1 MSEPFLPRHWSGW
14 LMAAACSV
22 LLTVALR
29 QCVWLAR
36 ELFFSGPIYWGELL
50 PGWH

>member
-14 LMAAACSV
+14 LVVAASAA
-22 LLTVALR
+22 LLFAALA

-36 ELFFSGPIYWGELL
+36 ELFFSGPVYWAELL